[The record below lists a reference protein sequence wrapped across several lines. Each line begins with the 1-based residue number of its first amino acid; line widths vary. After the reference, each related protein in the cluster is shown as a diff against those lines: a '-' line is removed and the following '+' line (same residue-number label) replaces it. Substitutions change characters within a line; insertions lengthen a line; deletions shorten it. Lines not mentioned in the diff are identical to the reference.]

1 MTNLNIFL
9 ENTYEEYKIDEVKIY
24 NNIVKMADYIFK
36 NSEITDLSCLAK
48 IKYDTVSFDIVLV
61 NNEEIHR
68 INKEYRD
75 KDRPTDV
82 ITFAIFAD
90 SPKEEQYIIDGEIN
104 LGEII
109 VSLDKIE
116 EQSKENRVSFDDEL
130 YYIISHGILHLLGF
144 DHRNEEEYKFMVNNQ
159 NKAKAVVL

>member
-1 MTNLNIFL
+1 MTNLNVFI
-9 ENTYEEYKIDEVKIY
+9 EDTYDEYNIDEVLVY
-24 NNIVKMADYIFK
+24 NNVVKMTEFIFDNK
-36 NSEITDLSCLAK
+36 TIMSKSCLDNLD
-48 IKYDTVSFDIVLV
+48 YDTVTFDIVLV
-61 NNEEIHR
+61 NNDEIHR

-75 KDRPTDV
+75 KDKPTDV

-90 SPKEEQYIIDGEIN
+90 SPEEEQYIFDGEIN

-109 VSLDKIE
+109 VSLDKIA
-116 EQSKENRVSFDDEL
+116 EQAKENNVGFYDEL

-144 DHRNEEEYKFMVNNQ
+144 DHQTEDEYNFMVDNQ

>member
-9 ENTYEEYKIDEVKIY
+9 ENTYETYDIDEVSVHKDI
-24 NNIVKMADYIFK
+24 MQLAEYIFADMDIMSK
-36 NSEITDLSCLAK
+36 SCLCACN
-48 IKYDTVSFDIVLV
+48 YETVSFDIVFV

-68 INKEYRD
+68 INKEYRQ
-75 KDRPTDV
+75 KDMPTDV

-90 SPKEEQYIIDGEIN
+90 SPKEEQYIFDGEVN

-116 EQSKENRVSFDDEL
+116 EQSKENNVSFNDEL
-130 YYIISHGILHLLGF
+130 YFLVSHGILHLLGF
-144 DHRNEEEYKFMVNNQ
+144 DHQTEEDYQFMVENQ
-159 NKAKAVVL
+159 NKSKAILL

>member
-9 ENTYEEYKIDEVKIY
+9 ENTYDEYKIDEVAIHKD
-24 NNIVKMADYIFK
+24 IVKMSEHIF
-36 NSEITDLSCLAK
+36 TDSTIISKSCLK
-48 IKYDTVSFDIVLV
+48 EYSYNTVCFDIVLV

-68 INKEYRD
+68 INKEYRQ
-75 KDRPTDV
+75 KDSPTDV

-90 SPKEEQYIIDGEIN
+90 SPKEEQYIFDGEVN

-116 EQSKENRVSFDDEL
+116 EQSKENNVSFNDEL
-130 YYIISHGILHLLGF
+130 YFLVAHGILHLLGF
-144 DHRNEEEYKFMVNNQ
+144 DHQTEEDYNFMVENQ
-159 NKAKAVVL
+159 NKSKAILL